1 MPRKYKSKR
10 KAKMASEINS
20 NPNEGNQ
27 SVMNPSP
34 VRKSGSA
41 NLKII
46 AATASQ
52 KTLETDT
59 AVPDDWEDRDEA
71 DVEDDNENIICDL
84 LLQPSLSLSSS
95 TSRQK
100 TVITSSD
107 IVFPSEIWYL
117 LGDYI
122 TPREVG
128 KFASICKTSYS
139 VVCSQGFWRRLY
151 SRYYNPYLHADL
163 LPDRLQPHCVSR
175 PRGLRAAVI
184 RALHLIYPPFLG
196 DTGSCA
202 VWPDPHLLTGTTCVL
217 QSSHR
222 LGSKAVHHYFKL
234 KDTSPMRRLQ
244 LEDCCSLEDEGWD
257 TRALVAELS
266 DIHHNPEAGCR
277 VLQVTA
283 ADWSSLGPA
292 VMGQRLVSVSLSVAL
307 GMRFHKLKLRF
318 DSGTEILIDSVV
330 GVKIFNWWQ
339 SQYYQW
345 NQ

>member
-1 MPRKYKSKR
+1 MARKYKSKR

-84 LLQPSLSLSSS
+84 LLQPSLSSS
-95 TSRQK
+95 TSKQK
-100 TVITSSD
+100 TVISSSSD

-139 VVCSQGFWRRLY
+139 VVSSQ
-151 SRYYNPYLHADL
+151 
-163 LPDRLQPHCVSR
+163 
-175 PRGLRAAVI
+175 
-184 RALHLIYPPFLG
+184 
-196 DTGSCA
+196 
-202 VWPDPHLLTGTTCVL
+202 
-217 QSSHR
+217 
-222 LGSKAVHHYFKL
+222 
-234 KDTSPMRRLQ
+234 KDLQ
-244 LEDCCSLEDEGWD
+244 L
-257 TRALVAELS
+257 S
-266 DIHHNPEAGCR
+266 DA
-277 VLQVTA
+277 
-283 ADWSSLGPA
+283 
-292 VMGQRLVSVSLSVAL
+292 
-307 GMRFHKLKLRF
+307 
-318 DSGTEILIDSVV
+318 
-330 GVKIFNWWQ
+330 
-339 SQYYQW
+339 W
-345 NQ
+345 NHPN